1 MSIYVQG
8 LTRIF
13 EEQVAVDRISFEI
26 KPGNIVGFLGPNGA
40 GKSTTMK
47 MLTTFLPPTA
57 GKAEI
62 CGIDILRQPQE
73 VRRHVGYLPE
83 KNPLYTDLY
92 VRECLELVAGVH
104 RIGRR
109 KKQVVDDMI
118 ALTGLSREV
127 HKKIGTLSKGYRQ
140 RVGLAQAMLHQ
151 PEVLILDEPTSGLD
165 PNQLTEIRDLILQ
178 IGKERTVLLSTHIM
192 QEVQALCSRV
202 IIINKGK
209 IVADDDLQQIGRT
222 ASPAEALLVEF
233 ESPVAADALQ
243 HLPQLE
249 AVEPHL
255 NGQQL
260 LLWSSQPDNLR
271 KALMKWSLEQE
282 NAIVT
287 LQKFSPTLEE
297 TFRSLT
303 KDPATGE
310 DLPSSGD

>member
-73 VRRHVGYLPE
+73 VRRCVGYLPE

-92 VRECLELVAGVH
+92 VREYLELVAGVH
-104 RIGRR
+104 RIGKR